1 MIPAL
6 IFWLLKQ
13 YRQTG
18 SIEAVWALVKTIIV
32 LKFFKAAILIVIT
45 MFILL
50 GLRAQE
56 LKFSVIH
63 RGDTIG
69 SMRLKKE
76 LMNDMTTFKLNSSVK
91 AKIIIAIKVITDEE
105 SHFRN
110 GLLVYSLVNRKI
122 NNREPVIK
130 RTRFENNAYH
140 LSDGA
145 KYKCLKGKEI
155 RRNILCLY
163 FNEPLSTDSVY
174 CDNQQQWAPVKRI
187 STNCYRV
194 TMPDG
199 NYNDFFYSK
208 GVCTK
213 VEISHSFYRIT
224 LLPNS

>member
-13 YRQTG
+13 YKQTG
-18 SIEAVWALVKTIIV
+18 SVEAVWSLLKNIV
-32 LKFFKAAILIVIT
+32 LLKFLKVAILVIIA

-69 SMRLKKE
+69 KMQLKKE
-76 LMNDMTTFKLNSSVK
+76 LQNDVTTIKVNSTVK
-91 AKIIIAIKVITDEE
+91 TKILIAIRVITDEE

-130 RTRFENNAYH
+130 KTRFENNVYH
-140 LSDGA
+140 LSDGE

-155 RRNILCLY
+155 RRNIICLY
-163 FNEPLSTDSVY
+163 FNEPVAADSVY
-174 CDNQQQWAPVKRI
+174 CDNQQQWAPVKKI
-187 STNCYRV
+187 GNNCYRV

-213 VEISHSFYRIT
+213 VEISHSFYKIT